1 MMARRNDVPALLATE
16 IADSISHWYD
26 LIGAAMTSEA
36 GRQMIQEDICARLHA
51 GTIETAVV
59 IAMADA
65 GHRGADL
72 ALRAY
77 AATYIDA
84 GREPELSAQ
93 VRGYAVKSLLR
104 PIVTYPRGHNIAD
117 TLTRD
122 IGISVLIDLT
132 AKRWSL
138 PATRGRH
145 TEEPSA
151 ANFVSLIL
159 RKRGIKLKEARVNR
173 IHWEHD
179 KLAARLATSVVSL
192 LKNC

>member
-1 MMARRNDVPALLATE
+1 MARRTAVPVLVATE
-16 IADSISHWYD
+16 IVDTISHWHS

-36 GRQMIQEDICARLHA
+36 GRRVIQEDLGARLRA

-59 IAMADA
+59 IAMAEA
-65 GHRGADL
+65 GHQGADL

-93 VRGYAVKSLLR
+93 VRGYVVKSLLR

-117 TLTRD
+117 TWTRD
-122 IGISVLIDLT
+122 IGIGVMVDV
-132 AKRWSL
+132 AAARWSL

-151 ANFVSLIL
+151 AYFVSLVL
-159 RKRGIKLKEARVNR
+159 RRQGIKLKEARVNR
-173 IHWEHD
+173 IYWRHGN
-179 KLAARLATSVVSL
+179 LAARLAASVISL
-192 LKNC
+192 LKNS